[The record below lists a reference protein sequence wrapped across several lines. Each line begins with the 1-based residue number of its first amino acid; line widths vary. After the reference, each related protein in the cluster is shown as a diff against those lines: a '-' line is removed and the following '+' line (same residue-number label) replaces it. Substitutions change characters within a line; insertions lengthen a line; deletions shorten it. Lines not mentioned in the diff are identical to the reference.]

1 MKKNAFVKG
10 ALILIIFNLIG
21 KVIGAVYRLPLAKIV
36 GSVGMGQYQLT
47 FPLYCL
53 ILTIST
59 SGMPVAISKLVAG
72 FNTEK
77 RFRDSR
83 KLLGVSVLYLSLISL
98 IGAMIVVFGSKLIST
113 LQGNP
118 EAYVCYYAI
127 APAILF
133 VGVLSAFRGYF
144 QGNLMMFPTAF
155 SGVIEQI
162 CKLVFGLFLANRF
175 SVFGTEYAV
184 VGALLG
190 ISISEF
196 FACFF
201 LIVCYIVYS
210 RKNKINKFENC
221 LSCRVLSRRLFGLAV
236 PMTLGGLVAPIT
248 SMVDSVLV
256 VNLLM
261 FSGFSNTEATMLL
274 GLQSGVVEPLVNLPV
289 IVSVAIS
296 TALLPNLSAHLVS
309 GSQEKIKNM
318 VEKAYQICLSI
329 SIACFI
335 CFVIFGE
342 QILSFL
348 YGGSFDNLELTISV
362 KLLFLGGV
370 NIIFLSLVQ
379 VSSGVLQALGYQ
391 KEPIKSLLVGCV
403 IKIVFDVALI
413 LIKPLNIYGAILSGG
428 VCYLVVLLMDYKKI
442 REKTGAKILS
452 SYFHVSIQA
461 AFVCMF
467 AFFSNKLFKFIFSG
481 TTAMFLAGIL
491 AVAVFAITYYAFFL
505 NKEKDYEITLQKN

>member
-10 ALILIIFNLIG
+10 ALILIVFNLLG
-21 KVIGAVYRLPLAKIV
+21 KVIGAVYRLPLTKVV

-59 SGMPVAISKLVAG
+59 SGIPVAISKLVSG
-72 FNTEK
+72 FNTQR

-83 KLLGVSVLYLSLISL
+83 KLLGVSLIYLTLISF
-98 IGAMIVVFGSKLIST
+98 IGAVIVVFGSRLIST

-118 EAYVCYYAI
+118 DAYVCYYAI

-155 SGVIEQI
+155 SGVVEQV
-162 CKLVFGLFLANRF
+162 CKLVFGLWLASKF
-175 SVFGTEYAV
+175 AVFGIEYAV

-196 FACFF
+196 FACLF
-201 LIVCYIVYS
+201 LIVCFILHA
-210 RKNKINKFENC
+210 RKNKVDKLEQC
-221 LSCRVLSRRLFGLAV
+221 LSCKMLSRQLFSLAV

-248 SMVDSVLV
+248 SMVDSLLV

-261 FSGFSNTEATMLL
+261 FSGFSNTDATMLL

-296 TALLPNLSAHLVS
+296 TALLPSLSGYLVS
-309 GSQEKIKNM
+309 NSKDKIKSL

-335 CFVIFGE
+335 CFIIFGE

-348 YGGSFDNLELTISV
+348 YGNNFDLSEINISV

-391 KEPIKSLLVGCV
+391 KEPIKSLLFGCV
-403 IKIVFDVALI
+403 IKIIFDVALI

-442 REKTGAKILS
+442 KQVTGANILS
-452 SYFHVSIQA
+452 SYFYISIQA
-461 AFVCMF
+461 SFVCLF
-467 AFFSNKLFKFIFSG
+467 AFFSNKLFRYIFSG

-491 AVAVFAITYYAFFL
+491 AISVFAITYYVFFMQ
-505 NKEKDYEITLQKN
+505 KEKNYEITLQKN